1 MLEQKPLGPLLG
13 YCAHLA
19 RERMDARLAPYS
31 VTPSQTHVLMY
42 LGQHDGQAPQ
52 YDLTRFLRVKPSTA
66 NGILDRMCEKDLVE
80 RSVSHTDA
88 RCRLVHLTDK
98 GREQLR
104 CIEQQV
110 RQAETVLV
118 RGFTPEEEETL
129 RRLVER
135 VARNMEEDR
144 EIC

>member
-19 RERMDARLAPYS
+19 RERMDARLTPYS

-42 LGQHDGQAPQ
+42 LGRHDGQAPQ

-88 RCRLVHLTDK
+88 RCRLVHLTDR
-98 GREQLR
+98 GLELLDL
-104 CIEQQV
+104 IEQQV
-110 RQAETVLV
+110 REAETVLV
-118 RGFTPEEEETL
+118 RGFTPEEEDTL
-129 RRLVER
+129 RSLLER
-135 VARNMEEDR
+135 VVKNMEEDR
-144 EIC
+144 EVC